1 MAEMTMTRQAP
12 QQRQR
17 NRWTPGRIFGDVALP
32 TAARIVLWV
41 WAAFNVA
48 LLIWVMITALKP
60 DREVFD
66 FLALPSRLAWS
77 NLATAW
83 TSAGFGTAFWNTVVY
98 AVLTAGLSVALGA
111 PAAYAIARSGH
122 RLSGWMLVLFS
133 AGMTIPHQIVLVPYV
148 VMNASVDTLMVDW
161 VTGWWD
167 PRIFVLLVSIAWQIP
182 FSVLVLEGF
191 FRTLPGEL
199 EEAASIDGADRW
211 QIFRKVM
218 LPLASPGLRSVFVL
232 NLITAWNE
240 TLLILVLITDPA
252 KRTLGPA
259 LLTTF
264 GALQNQSN
272 WGVLFAGVAIVTFPI
287 LVVFAWAAGRILEGV
302 TAGVDK

>member
-1 MAEMTMTRQAP
+1 MTMTRQAP

-17 NRWTPGRIFGDVALP
+17 TRWTPGRILGDVALP

>member
-1 MAEMTMTRQAP
+1 MTMTRQAP

-17 NRWTPGRIFGDVALP
+17 TRWTPGRIFGDVALP

>member
-1 MAEMTMTRQAP
+1 MTMTRQAP

-17 NRWTPGRIFGDVALP
+17 TRWTPGRIFGDVALP

-41 WAAFNVA
+41 WAAFNVS

>member
-17 NRWTPGRIFGDVALP
+17 TRWTPGRILGDVALP

>member
-17 NRWTPGRIFGDVALP
+17 TRWTPGRIFGDVALP

>member
-1 MAEMTMTRQAP
+1 M
-12 QQRQR
+12 
-17 NRWTPGRIFGDVALP
+17 ALP

>member
-1 MAEMTMTRQAP
+1 MTMTRQAP